1 MPITAAL
8 TLVILIAMGIGTLTL
23 VIALRPNSK
32 IEPETLSRVMSAV
45 IVTGLS
51 ATAALVV
58 TVILNR

>member
-1 MPITAAL
+1 MTVTAAL
-8 TLVILIAMGIGTLTL
+8 TLVILIVIGIGTLTL

-51 ATAALVV
+51 AALALV
-58 TVILNR
+58 IDLLRR